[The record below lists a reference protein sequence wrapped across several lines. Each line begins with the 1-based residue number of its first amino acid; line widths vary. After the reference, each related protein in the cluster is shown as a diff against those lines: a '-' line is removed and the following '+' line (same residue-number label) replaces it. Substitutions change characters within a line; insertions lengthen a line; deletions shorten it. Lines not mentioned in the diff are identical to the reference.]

1 MNTVMKNGYD
11 VFGTRKDSRN
21 DSSVS
26 KRKKWIR
33 CKEATVTYS
42 IGRTKLT
49 QLAREAGA
57 VLKIDS
63 TLLIDVETFEKYLET
78 FRVRGGS
85 F

>member
-1 MNTVMKNGYD
+1 MEIM
-11 VFGTRKDSRN
+11 N
-21 DSSVS
+21 DSCHDTSVS

-33 CKEATVTYS
+33 CREGVERYS

-49 QLAREAGA
+49 ELAKEAGA

-63 TLLIDVETFEKYLET
+63 TLLIDVETFDRFIET